1 MTAQNYAELAALY
14 GKYAGRGLEIL
25 GFPSNQFGSQEPGTN
40 AEIQE
45 FAKARGATYPIL
57 AKVDV
62 NGFGAIPLYGFLKD
76 KQGGG
81 LGISAIKWN
90 FTKFLCDADGVP
102 VKRFGPTESPLTFE
116 QDIVA
121 LLK

>member
-1 MTAQNYAELAALY
+1 MFFLC
-14 GKYAGRGLEIL
+14 
-25 GFPSNQFGSQEPGTN
+25 GFVDRRCRLSPPESRPRSQD
-40 AEIQE
+40 

-62 NGFGAIPLYGFLKD
+62 NGFGAIPLYKFLKD

-90 FTKFLCDADGVP
+90 FTKYVP
-102 VKRFGPTESPLTFE
+102 CASRLPC
-116 QDIVA
+116 
-121 LLK
+121 